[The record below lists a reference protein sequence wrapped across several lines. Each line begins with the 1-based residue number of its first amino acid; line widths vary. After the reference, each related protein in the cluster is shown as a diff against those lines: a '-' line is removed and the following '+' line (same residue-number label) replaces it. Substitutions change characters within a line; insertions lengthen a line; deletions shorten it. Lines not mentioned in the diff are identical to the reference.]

1 MEIGFNGL
9 NSIIS
14 LKKDR
19 DFVFNLYQTLRD
31 LVKDNTID
39 LNLIDRLFKKY
50 LNQKETEQVISL
62 LIKIKQEHQDKML
75 LDEFNAIDKMIKILN
90 KLLETLVFYKE
101 CDNRIG
107 YIRMIIFN
115 IPYCAID
122 QMQPLEFY
130 DSLTDEDEPFW
141 MRDVSD
147 FIQK

>member
-1 MEIGFNGL
+1 MLGFDI
-9 NSIIS
+9 IIS
-14 LKKDR
+14 LNRDKDCI
-19 DFVFNLYQTLRD
+19 FNLYQFLRN
-31 LVKDNTID
+31 LVKDNFNYLII
-39 LNLIDRLFKKY
+39 IDRLFKKY
-50 LNQKETEQVISL
+50 LNQNETEQAIRILTNIQIINKDKISDDYFN
-62 LIKIKQEHQDKML
+62 IISKI
-75 LDEFNAIDKMIKILN
+75 IRILN
-90 KLLETLVFYKE
+90 KLLDTLIYYK
-101 CDNRIG
+101 DNGNRIG